1 MCLASA
7 TGCTH
12 RRRATKDFAMT
23 LSSSRP
29 EPSWVDSGAAVIG
42 GLDLLGLRLPVQN
55 IGNSLINGVTTITP
69 LVRYLSFRAWII
81 HVYVQARMPNRWKSF
96 RAFAS
101 RAEAAIALGNMM
113 VRPAAV
119 NVIGADEARA
129 LVNSGTDPLPLKEL
143 VKQLAVNIYGNPFE
157 QLGLK
162 NPDKTEVPGLST
174 ERGFPLAQ
182 QVHEHL
188 MRCRLGHELAKG
200 TPLDY
205 AERAEL
211 EEFGTL
217 ASVTDIPVAER
228 DLLVSAILP
237 ERPSDKERPRLATYA
252 TLLFLA
258 ESLARVPNEKDLFAA
273 AVSPAGGLPEE
284 LHTVLD
290 GWVKYC
296 VRDLVAAAHEAVLRA
311 VIDVLEDLQPEPG
324 ASVPAG
330 DVIRDLVG
338 RVGEHSKALRELGI
352 LAPGESPLDLSFR
365 QVCERVEKLTAEG
378 LSEHHGLRG
387 WQGRLHEVLTYGTA
401 LSSDAGAAAVL
412 PVAWALAVRR
422 AEAGVSG
429 GVEDFQLLSQQGWA
443 RVGLREVIIPSVQ
456 TFLREDRSYGSVM
469 ADLARRTVEQ
479 HLRISW
485 TRMSADPRR
494 DVAVLTSDG
503 ERWSYRKVFNAGRTA
518 SRIHQAAGW
527 LRQLRLVDERGLTA
541 DGHAALARSLDTLRR
556 DGAR

>member
-1 MCLASA
+1 
-7 TGCTH
+7 
-12 RRRATKDFAMT
+12 MT
-23 LSSSRP
+23 LHSSRP
-29 EPSWVDSGAAVIG
+29 EPSWVDSGAAVNN
-42 GLDLLGLRLPVQN
+42 GLDLLGLRLPVQS
-55 IGNSLINGVTTITP
+55 IGNKLINGVTTITP

-96 RAFAS
+96 REFAS
-101 RAEAAIALGNMM
+101 RVEAAIALGNMM
-113 VRPAAV
+113 VNPTVV
-119 NVIGADEARA
+119 NIIGADEARE
-129 LVNSGTDPLPLKEL
+129 LVNSDADPLPLKAL

-162 NPDKTEVPGLST
+162 NPDKTEVPGLSK
-174 ERGFPLAQ
+174 ERGFLLAQ
-182 QVHEHL
+182 QVHEQF
-188 MRCRLGHELAKG
+188 MRCPLGRELAKG
-200 TPLDY
+200 APLDY

-211 EEFGTL
+211 DEFGVL
-217 ASVTDIPVAER
+217 ASVTDIPDAER

-258 ESLARVPNEKDLFAA
+258 DRVGRVPNEKDLFAA
-273 AVSPAGGLPEE
+273 ALSPAGAVPEE
-284 LHTVLD
+284 LHPVLD

-324 ASVPAG
+324 ASVLAG
-330 DVIRDLVG
+330 DVIRNLVG
-338 RVGEHSKALRELGI
+338 RVGEHSETLSDLGI
-352 LAPGESPLDLSFR
+352 ITPGESPLDLSFR
-365 QVCERVEKLTAEG
+365 QVFERVEKLTAEG
-378 LSEHHGLRG
+378 LSEHHGLNS
-387 WQGRLHEVLTYGTA
+387 WQGRLHEVATYGTA

-429 GVEDFQLLSQQGWA
+429 DLEDFQLLSLQGWA

-456 TFLREDRSYGSVM
+456 TFLREDRLYGRVM

-485 TRMSADPRR
+485 TRMAADPRR

-503 ERWSYRKVFNAGRTA
+503 ERWSYRKFFNAGRTA

-527 LRQLRLVDERGLTA
+527 LRQLGLVNERGLTT
-541 DGHAALARSLDTLRR
+541 DGRASLARSLETLNREA
-556 DGAR
+556 AR

>member
-1 MCLASA
+1 MSLP
-7 TGCTH
+7 
-12 RRRATKDFAMT
+12 
-23 LSSSRP
+23 SSRP
-29 EPSWVDSGAAVIG
+29 EPSWVDSGAALIN

-96 RAFAS
+96 REFAS
-101 RAEAAIALGNMM
+101 RVEAAVALGN
-113 VRPAAV
+113 VLVNPAAV
-119 NVIGADEARA
+119 NVIGADEARE
-129 LVNSGTDPLPLKEL
+129 LVNSGADPLPLKAL

-182 QVHEHL
+182 QVYGRL
-188 MRCRLGHELAKG
+188 TSCRLGQELAKG
-200 TPLDY
+200 APLDY
-205 AERAEL
+205 AERAGL
-211 EEFGTL
+211 EEFGAL
-217 ASVTDIPVAER
+217 ASVTDIPGTER

-237 ERPSDKERPRLATYA
+237 ERPSGKERPRLATYA
-252 TLLFLA
+252 ALLFLA
-258 ESLARVPNEKDLFAA
+258 DSLGRAPNEKDLFAA
-273 AVSPAGGLPEE
+273 AVSSAGALPEE

-296 VRDLVAAAHEAVLRA
+296 VRDLVAAAHEAALRA
-311 VIDVLEDLQPEPG
+311 VIDVLEDLQSEPG

-330 DVIRDLVG
+330 EVIRDLVG
-338 RVGEHSKALRELGI
+338 RVSEHGEALRDLGI

-365 QVCERVEKLTAEG
+365 QVFERVEKLTAEG
-378 LSEHHGLRG
+378 LSNHHGLRS
-387 WQGRLHEVLTYGTA
+387 WQGRLQEVATYGTA
-401 LSSDAGAAAVL
+401 LSSDAGAVAVL

-422 AEAGVSG
+422 AESGVSSDI
-429 GVEDFQLLSQQGWA
+429 EDFQLLSQQGWA

-456 TFLREDRSYGSVM
+456 TFLREDRSYGLVM

-485 TRMSADPRR
+485 TRMAADPRR

-503 ERWSYRKVFNAGRTA
+503 ERWSYRKAFNAGRTA
-518 SRIHQAAGW
+518 SRIHQAVGW
-527 LRQLRLVDERGLTA
+527 LRQLGLVDERGLTA
-541 DGHAALARSLDTLRR
+541 VGRAALARSLDTLRR
-556 DGAR
+556 EGPR